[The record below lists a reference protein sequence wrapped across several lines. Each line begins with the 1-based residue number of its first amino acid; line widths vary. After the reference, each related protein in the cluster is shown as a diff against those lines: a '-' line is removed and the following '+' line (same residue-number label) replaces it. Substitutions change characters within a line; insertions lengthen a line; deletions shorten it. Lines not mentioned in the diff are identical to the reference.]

1 MISKLM
7 EKCSSS
13 TTNLAGSACRASG
26 RSRRAE
32 AVIAL
37 RFGRVMVVSPLIEPA
52 HVHKKRPGKQY
63 KRKPE
68 GEAGKNRWNDGNNSD
83 HQGNHLPDT
92 NRFAAKTV
100 WQVGVE
106 PGKAKAGG
114 DKGICGRRFK
124 MAISPGRLSMTTPV
138 LARCLTG
145 QPVCKAKRCSAF
157 TRTSGVILCRP
168 WPLFRC
174 LSPFP
179 VGVFARA
186 PPRISCHAMSVS
198 SAFLTMGY
206 LRVCLL

>member
-37 RFGRVMVVSPLIEPA
+37 RIDRVMIVSPLIEPA

-83 HQGNHLPDT
+83 HQGNHQPDT

-100 WQVGVE
+100 WQVGVD
-106 PGKAKAGG
+106 PAKTKAGDG
-114 DKGICGRRFK
+114 GARHHFRLGCWRGRRRESAA
-124 MAISPGRLSMTTPV
+124 MRCRCPV
-138 LARCLTG
+138 RSWPWATCVHICCDFSIGT
-145 QPVCKAKRCSAF
+145 
-157 TRTSGVILCRP
+157 LCTK
-168 WPLFRC
+168 L
-174 LSPFP
+174 
-179 VGVFARA
+179 
-186 PPRISCHAMSVS
+186 
-198 SAFLTMGY
+198 
-206 LRVCLL
+206 

>member
-1 MISKLM
+1 IISKLM
-7 EKCSSS
+7 EKCSSP

-37 RFGRVMVVSPLIEPA
+37 RFGRVMIVSPLIEPA

-83 HQGNHLPDT
+83 HQSNYLPDT

-106 PGKAKAGG
+106 PGKAKAG
-114 DKGICGRRFK
+114 DGIGPGGGR
-124 MAISPGRLSMTTPV
+124 S
-138 LARCLTG
+138 TG
-145 QPVCKAKRCSAF
+145 N
-157 TRTSGVILCRP
+157 
-168 WPLFRC
+168 
-174 LSPFP
+174 
-179 VGVFARA
+179 
-186 PPRISCHAMSVS
+186 
-198 SAFLTMGY
+198 
-206 LRVCLL
+206 